1 MARMKIK
8 RNDEELD
15 ILLFDAYDEFIAIK
29 EVRNLS
35 KATLRNYDIS
45 FNYFCNFYEF
55 NRDTPLNEIK
65 SQHIY
70 KWMNTLK
77 NQGIKPLSINTYI
90 SNMRSFFYWCMAEE
104 RQYMPHF
111 KIELMKYQ
119 EETLKMF
126 SDEDIEKLLI
136 KPRRSD
142 SFVEW
147 RTWVIVNWV
156 LATGNRA
163 STILNVKLSDINF
176 TKKEIAL
183 AHTKN
188 KKAQIIPMSSE
199 LDKVVREYV
208 KMWRS
213 EAAVDA
219 YLFPSISDEKMNYTT
234 LQSAFTKYCEKREV
248 SRHNIHGLRHNFAK
262 GFIMSNGNIFVL
274 QKILGHQTL
283 EMTRRYIKI
292 FGEDLKEEYDSHSP
306 LDTIKKNQKREQ
318 KIKRNLG

>member
-188 KKAQIIPMSSE
+188 
-199 LDKVVREYV
+199 
-208 KMWRS
+208 
-213 EAAVDA
+213 
-219 YLFPSISDEKMNYTT
+219 FGTIS
-234 LQSAFTKYCEKREV
+234 V
-248 SRHNIHGLRHNFAK
+248 
-262 GFIMSNGNIFVL
+262 
-274 QKILGHQTL
+274 
-283 EMTRRYIKI
+283 
-292 FGEDLKEEYDSHSP
+292 
-306 LDTIKKNQKREQ
+306 
-318 KIKRNLG
+318 